1 MRAKRVAA
9 VLRVRRL
16 QEQRARGELAVG
28 NAELRRATAHEHA
41 AIEEV
46 AARGE
51 QATEVHSPLD
61 LQREHDLI
69 EAGFGII
76 GARHIETEQRADEA
90 RELMQSWTE
99 AARRVDALERLEGR
113 IEAADALEADR
124 VERAEVDDLAAE
136 RHRRRTV
143 PGVTTD
149 HSADTAA
156 RVYAEHLL
164 DASGTPWEER
174 R

>member
-28 NAELRRATAHEHA
+28 NAELRQAQRQEIEAM
-41 AIEEV
+41 EEV
-46 AARGE
+46 AARG
-51 QATEVHSPLD
+51 QLSGGGHDLAD

-69 EAGFGII
+69 QAGFGVI
-76 GARHIETEQRADEA
+76 GTRHLETEERAETA
-90 RELMQSWTE
+90 RRLTVAWSE

-113 IEAADALEADR
+113 IETADALEADR

-136 RHRRRTV
+136 RHRRRTI
-143 PGVTTD
+143 PGVT
-149 HSADTAA
+149 ADPTADAAA
-156 RVYAEHLL
+156 RAYAEHLL
-164 DASGTPWEER
+164 DAPGWEER